1 MSDTFLLVSSWL
13 IRAFVILGQEFDK
26 VDIRNVRF
34 SSRPE
39 RSRGNKLVNPNWGID
54 MIAEVAPI
62 PWKGRVAACSGHLD
76 PVTHEPI
83 PEELGH
89 PTVYIN
95 LDKGAVGTCNYCG
108 LRYYNADWHDPYD
121 EE

>member
-1 MSDTFLLVSSWL
+1 MSDTFLLVPHN
-13 IRAFVILGQEFDK
+13 RKCVCFLGQEYDK
-26 VDIRNVRF
+26 VDIRNARF
-34 SSRPE
+34 SARPA
-39 RSRGNKLVNPNWGID
+39 RNRGKTVNPNWGID

-76 PVTHEPI
+76 PVTGEPI